1 MNSSERAMGVRAP
14 MAEHVDDGPPLGTDH
29 DILAPLLSLIAARVL
44 LVHPRRSAQTD
55 GGGDVD
61 LFVEGLDPN
70 WPLRLPSDWRLCQ
83 VLHYDVR
90 GWYWVLDRESETLAL
105 DTVDDPKGLG
115 RDGFPTGRLIELGEQ
130 YPDAARAAYLAAK
143 RVRKGIKDPSDWKR
157 IVEGAAREPDAY
169 ERALSLA
176 FGDRVAGLLA
186 SGVGDRWTVPPDD
199 IMRSAK
205 RVQWLRRRATP
216 SRLVGST
223 LGSVGRWYRRIA
235 QPTGLFVLVAGPDGT
250 GKSTLAEALPE
261 ICEGPFRRQMHL
273 HWRPGL
279 LPRAGSL
286 IGIEQADP
294 TEPHARAPHGPLGSL
309 ASLGYHW
316 LDFLLGGWLR
326 IVPFRVRS
334 GLIVLERGWWDI
346 AVDPKR
352 YRIAAPRALVRLLA
366 WFLPH
371 PDVVLVLEAPPDVLT
386 ARKAEIEPEELVRQ
400 TGAWRSSLPR
410 RTRRVY
416 VDATRSPAEV
426 QATAREVVF
435 SLLTERASRR
445 LGFGWAGL
453 PSVASPRW
461 LLPRGPR
468 ASAVSGLSVY
478 QPVTVRARLG
488 WETGRA
494 LASAGLL
501 RVLPRADG
509 PPEALRRLVA
519 PHIPR
524 GGTISVMRTN
534 HFGRY
539 VVMILRSTGEACA
552 VAKVALDEAGD
563 TALEAEAH
571 GLTAY
576 ARFLSPPLRAPRV
589 LERTPGVL
597 LLEAVRWSPRLRPW
611 MLPTEVA
618 FGLGRAFTASSGEH
632 NRGLAHGD
640 FAPWNLMRDAEGWVL
655 IDWEQSDGG
664 APPFYDVF
672 HYLVQGAVLLG
683 RPALRTL
690 QDAEPGSPWIRDVL
704 RAYAEGAGRPVSAW
718 RRHLHD
724 YLTLSMKDLDR
735 SDPEQAKGLAAR
747 EHLLRSIA

>member
-1 MNSSERAMGVRAP
+1 
-14 MAEHVDDGPPLGTDH
+14 MAELADDGPRPATDQE
-29 DILAPLLSLIAARVL
+29 DVGPLLPLIADRVL
-44 LVHPRRSAQTD
+44 LVHPRRSVQTE

-61 LFVEGLDPN
+61 LFVEDLDPS

-90 GWYWVLDRESETLAL
+90 GWYWVLDREGETLAL

-115 RDGFPTGRLIELGEQ
+115 RDGFPTPRLIELAEQ

-143 RVRKGIKDPSDWKR
+143 RIRKGIREPADWNR
-157 IVEGAAREPDAY
+157 IAEWASSAPDAY

-186 SGVGDRWTVPPDD
+186 SGARDQWTVPPDD
-199 IMRSAK
+199 IMRVAK

-216 SRLVGST
+216 SRLAGST
-223 LGSVGRWYRRIA
+223 LASAGRWYRRVA
-235 QPTGLFVLVAGPDGT
+235 QPTGLFVVVAGPDGT
-250 GKSTLAEALPE
+250 GKSSVADALPE

-286 IGIEQADP
+286 IGLEQADP
-294 TEPHARAPHGPLGSL
+294 TEPHAQTPHGLLGSL

-326 IVPFRVRS
+326 IAPFKVRS

-346 AVDPKR
+346 AIDPRR
-352 YRIAAPRALVRLLA
+352 YRIAVPRALVRMLG
-366 WFLPH
+366 WFLPD
-371 PDVVLVLEAPPDVLT
+371 PDLVLILEAPPDVLT

-400 TGAWRSSLPR
+400 TDAWRSSLPR
-410 RTRRVY
+410 RTRRVF
-416 VDATRSPAEV
+416 VDATRPPAEV
-426 QATAREVVF
+426 QAAAREAVF

-445 LGFGWAGL
+445 FGVGWAGL
-453 PSVASPRW
+453 PSGASPRW

-468 ASAVSGLSVY
+468 AIALSGLSVY
-478 QPVTVRARLG
+478 QPVTLRARLG

-494 LASAGLL
+494 LATAGLF
-501 RVLPRADG
+501 RVLPRANG
-509 PPEALRRLVA
+509 PPEALRQLVA

-524 GGTISVMRTN
+524 GGTVSAMRTN
-534 HFGRY
+534 HLRRY
-539 VVMILRSTGEACA
+539 VVMILRPTGEACA
-552 VAKVALDEAGD
+552 IAKVALDEAGD
-563 TALEAEAH
+563 AALEAEAS
-571 GLTAY
+571 GLDDH
-576 ARFLSPPLRAPRV
+576 ARFLSPPLRAARV

-611 MLPTEVA
+611 VLPAEVA
-618 FGLGRAFTASSGEH
+618 FGLGRAFTASSGQGD
-632 NRGLAHGD
+632 RGVAHGD
-640 FAPWNLMRDAEGWVL
+640 FAPWNLLRDAEGWVL
-655 IDWEQSDGG
+655 IDWEESEGH

-672 HYLVQGAVLLG
+672 HYLVQGAVLLR

-690 QDAEPGSPWIRDVL
+690 QDVAPGTRWIREAL
-704 RAYAEGAGRPVSAW
+704 RSYAEGAGRPVSTW
-718 RRHLHD
+718 RRHLRD
-724 YLTLSMKDLDR
+724 YLTLSMQDLDR
-735 SDPEQAKGLAAR
+735 SDPEQAKGFAAR